1 MSDTPLAPPLAPRDA
16 AVIDAPPPA
25 RSPEPVRAPQPPST
39 MPRTHVAKTNERPH
53 REPAIAR
60 RTLVETSAPPR
71 TADGHRPHRRPA
83 PRSTDIDLGQRHHRD
98 ERAIRR
104 PLFAA
109 PSPQPQPLDATHGRR
124 PPPAPPARTSITRH
138 RPWPTPSSRRTRH
151 RTTTLRSTFTAAA
164 AARRHA
170 QPTATAP
177 SRQRARRAADIA
189 PSRRTTT
196 NAPHTT
202 ALPPTP
208 PQHAPAPA

>member
-16 AVIDAPPPA
+16 AVIDTPPPA

-39 MPRTHVAKTNERPH
+39 MPRAHVAKTDERPH

-71 TADGHRPHRRPA
+71 
-83 PRSTDIDLGQRHHRD
+83 
-98 ERAIRR
+98 
-104 PLFAA
+104 
-109 PSPQPQPLDATHGRR
+109 PLDAAHGRR

-170 QPTATAP
+170 WPTATARTAGP
-177 SRQRARRAADIA
+177 HLDHPASTLADAIIA
-189 PSRRTTT
+189 T
-196 NAPHTT
+196 NAPSHDHSSQHLHRRRSRSTPRT
-202 ALPPTP
+202 IDSHRPQPPARTSSSRHR
-208 PQHAPAPA
+208 PQPAHHNERPSHDSPAPHT